1 MLPKLG
7 IIAGGGDLP
16 VRLLEACRSVGRE
29 AFVLG
34 LEGHA
39 EPDGIGR
46 HVDLWVRLGAAG
58 TMLDALRAA
67 GARDIVLA
75 GRVRRPSLV
84 ELKPDWRGARF
95 FARIGAR
102 ALGDDGLLKAV
113 TAELEGEGFHVV
125 AAHDVF
131 RDLLTPAG
139 PLGGLVPDEQAEGD
153 IARGMAVIRALG
165 PLDVGQAVIVQQ
177 GLVLGIEAIEGTDAL
192 IERCGTLR
200 RDGPGGVLV
209 KMTKPTQD
217 LRFDL
222 PTVGVVTVE
231 RCAAAGLRGIA
242 IEAGKT
248 IALDRDAIAAQA
260 DRLGLFVVGLDS
272 TP

>member
-46 HVDLWVRLGAAG
+46 HVDLWVRL
-58 TMLDALRAA
+58 
-67 GARDIVLA
+67 
-75 GRVRRPSLV
+75 
-84 ELKPDWRGARF
+84 LKPDWRGARF

-131 RDLLTPAG
+131 RDLLTPTG
-139 PLGGLVPDEQAEGD
+139 PLGRLTPDEQSEGD
-153 IARGMAVIRALG
+153 IARGMAVIHALG

-242 IEAGKT
+242 IEAGRT
-248 IALDRDAIAAQA
+248 IALDSDAIAAQA
-260 DRLGLFVVGLDS
+260 DRLGLFVVGLDN

>member
-1 MLPKLG
+1 
-7 IIAGGGDLP
+7 
-16 VRLLEACRSVGRE
+16 
-29 AFVLG
+29 
-34 LEGHA
+34 
-39 EPDGIGR
+39 
-46 HVDLWVRLGAAG
+46 
-58 TMLDALRAA
+58 
-67 GARDIVLA
+67 
-75 GRVRRPSLV
+75 
-84 ELKPDWRGARF
+84 
-95 FARIGAR
+95 
-102 ALGDDGLLKAV
+102 LLKAV

-139 PLGGLVPDEQAEGD
+139 PLGGLTPDEQAEGD

-192 IERCGTLR
+192 IERCGMLR

-222 PTVGVVTVE
+222 PTIGVITVE

-260 DRLGLFVVGLDS
+260 DRLGLFVVGLDI